1 MAAVRPSEVRPMPAR
16 RLLTAVA
23 LGVSTAGVPPA
34 TGADPES
41 PEVKRAIEKGVEYL
55 RNTSAGGGGE
65 YEILSALAMAKGGAP
80 KTDPLIVEAVEA
92 IRKHCASGEYEGGP
106 LTHRTYV
113 AGISMMLLEAAG
125 DPDRDR
131 EPMQVMLDY
140 LVKQQRPHGG
150 WFYPR
155 SETATASTDYGD
167 TSITQYAAL
176 GLWTAER
183 AGLAVPADTWA
194 ALAGWQLK
202 TKQAGG
208 AFAYHPGGAGLVG
221 QVRPTMTAAAGCNL
235 LLCTQYL
242 HGEKALTDARRDEE
256 AAERAAADAADA
268 LADKYKALK
277 RRQAPA
283 DPAEAEETKQA
294 SVPIPPAA
302 NLTKTATNAADLIG
316 PAYTFDADKPDAAPS
331 LYTFYLLYTCERLGA
346 LSGKKTF
353 GGVDWYDAGSDW
365 LIATQGPDGK
375 FPQAGRADMNAA
387 FAVMFL
393 ARATEKALGKRRS
406 LYGGGLLKGG
416 RGLPADLTQAR
427 FDGEDLVFE
436 RPTGDLS
443 DLLLSLDDPAAA
455 DVPAAQAAILE
466 TVKTGDREALIAQ
479 ADRLRRLIDD
489 PRPDVR
495 AVALWALARGGG
507 PGDVA
512 AIYDRLA
519 EDPDAS
525 VAREA
530 HNALCV
536 LSRLPRGPQIPVPL
550 SKAGEIAL
558 NYVAD
563 RDLPRTYYFNGRLR
577 VLPEGPF
584 AGLKFDATDAEKAE
598 AFNYWRTVAADTW
611 AAWRDRIRPYDQRDK
626 PDAPDAPR
634 VSAPPSATR

>member
-1 MAAVRPSEVRPMPAR
+1 MPAR
-16 RLLTAVA
+16 SLFAAVA
-23 LGVSTAGVPPA
+23 AAALATCGPPA
-34 TGADPES
+34 IAADPES
-41 PEVKRAIEKGVEYL
+41 PEVKRAMERGVQYL
-55 RNTSAGGGGE
+55 RENTSLGGGE
-65 YEILSALAMAKGGAP
+65 YHVLSALGMVKGGAP
-80 KTDPLIVEAVEA
+80 ATDPVVVAAVEAV
-92 IRKHCASGEYEGGP
+92 RKHCEGGTYEGGSLP
-106 LTHRTYV
+106 HRIYM
-113 AGISMMLLEAAG
+113 AGVSMMLLEAAG

-131 EPMQVMLDY
+131 ESMQVMLDFIIR
-140 LVKQQRPHGG
+140 QQLSHGG
-150 WFYPR
+150 WYYPDKT
-155 SETATASTDYGD
+155 EGANYGD
-167 TSITQYAAL
+167 TSISQYAAL
-176 GLWTAER
+176 GMWTAER
-183 AGLAVPADTWA
+183 AGLKVPPEAWA

-202 TKQAGG
+202 TRLPGG
-208 AFAYHPGGAGLVG
+208 SFAYHPGKPAAEGAP
-221 QVRPTMTAAAGCNL
+221 RTTMTAAAGCNL

-242 HGEKALTDARRDEE
+242 HGEKAVSDARREEERAERDAE
-256 AAERAAADAADA
+256 AAEKE

-277 RRQAPA
+277 RREEPA
-283 DPAEAEETKQA
+283 DPSEDRPAEAK
-294 SVPIPPAA
+294 VPVPPAS
-302 NLTKTATNAADLIG
+302 NMTKTAANAADLLG
-316 PAYTFDADKPDAAPS
+316 PAYTFSGSDPEAAPS
-331 LYTFYLLYTCERLGA
+331 LYTSYLLYTCERLGA

-365 LIATQGPDGK
+365 LIAVQKPDGELHASGH
-375 FPQAGRADMNAA
+375 PHMNTA
-387 FAVMFL
+387 FGLMFL
-393 ARATEKALGKRRS
+393 ARATQKALGKPRS

-436 RPTGDLS
+436 RPQGDLS

-479 ADRLRRLIDD
+479 VDRLRRLIED

-512 AIYDRLA
+512 AIYERLA
-519 EDPDAS
+519 EDPDAG
-525 VAREA
+525 VVREA

-536 LSRLPRGPQIPVPL
+536 LARLPRGPEIPVQL

-558 NYVAD
+558 NYVAG
-563 RDLPRTYYFNGRLR
+563 RDLPRTYSFNGRLR

-598 AFNYWRTVAADTW
+598 AFRYWRTVAADTW

-634 VSAPPSATR
+634 LDATQAATR

>member
-1 MAAVRPSEVRPMPAR
+1 MFAR
-16 RLLTAVA
+16 RLAA
-23 LGVSTAGVPPA
+23 AGVAGLLAFCMPA
-34 TGADPES
+34 PASAADPDS
-41 PEVKRAIEKGVEYL
+41 PEVKRAIEKGVQFM
-55 RNTSAGGGGE
+55 RGIAQQGAGE
-65 YEILSALAMAKGGAP
+65 YEILSALAMVKGGAP
-80 KTDPLIVEAVEA
+80 KTDPLVVRCVEAV
-92 IRKHCASGEYEGGP
+92 RKHCEGGKYTGGTI
-106 LTHRTYV
+106 THRTYL
-113 AGISMMLLEAAG
+113 AGVSMMLLEAAG

-131 EPMQVMLDY
+131 ESMQVILDY
-140 LVKQQRPHGG
+140 LIAEQLPHGG

-155 SETATASTDYGD
+155 AENATAAPSPNFGD

-183 AGLAVPADTWA
+183 AGLKVPTDTWA
-194 ALAGWQLK
+194 AFAGWQLK
-202 TKQAGG
+202 TRLPGG
-208 AFAYHPGGAGLVG
+208 GFAYHPGKSGMEG
-221 QVRPTMTAAAGCNL
+221 QVRPTMTAAGGCNL
-235 LLCTQYL
+235 LLCAQYL
-242 HGEKALTDARRDEE
+242 HGEKSLTDARRAEE
-256 AAERAAADAADA
+256 RAERAADAAAKA

-277 RRQAPA
+277 RRQTPT
-283 DPAEAEETKQA
+283 DPEEEAAKEA

-302 NLTKTATNAADLIG
+302 NLTKSAANAADLLG
-316 PAYTFDADKPDAAPS
+316 PAYTFDAANPGAAPN

-346 LSGKKTF
+346 LSGKAQF
-353 GGVDWYDAGSDW
+353 GSVDWYDAGSDW
-365 LIATQGPDGK
+365 LLAVQESDGK
-375 FPQAGRADMNAA
+375 FSGAGRSDMNAA

-393 ARATEKALGKRRS
+393 SRATEKALGKRRS

-416 RGLPADLTQAR
+416 RGLPSDLTQAR

-479 ADRLRRLIDD
+479 VDRLRRLIDD

-519 EDPDAS
+519 EDPDAA
-525 VAREA
+525 VVWEA

-536 LSRLPRGPQIPVPL
+536 LARLPRGPEIPVPL

-584 AGLKFDATDAEKAE
+584 VGLKYDADDAAKAE
-598 AFNYWRTVAADTW
+598 AFGRWRTVAADTW
-611 AAWRDRIRPYDQRDK
+611 AAWRDRIKPYDQRDK
-626 PDAPDAPR
+626 PAAPDAPR
-634 VSAPPSATR
+634 AATR